1 MSDKKTAYEDR
12 AKRMI
17 ERWAGK
23 CSDNNRSH
31 PTKETDF
38 QRSAPHAY
46 IDQDTRKIVEP
57 QRNIPVLDNCD
68 VLVIG
73 GGPAGL
79 SASLSA
85 RRAGADTIL
94 MEADRLRLTI

>member
-1 MSDKKTAYEDR
+1 MSDKKTACGDR